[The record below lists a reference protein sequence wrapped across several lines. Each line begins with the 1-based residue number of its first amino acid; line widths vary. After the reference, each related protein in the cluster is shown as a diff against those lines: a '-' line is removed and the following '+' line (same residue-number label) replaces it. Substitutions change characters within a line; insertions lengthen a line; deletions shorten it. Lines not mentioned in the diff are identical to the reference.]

1 MHTVAK
7 AVRRRVAGLIG
18 AFAAT
23 TPDVA
28 VADPGVR
35 CVVIEPFD
43 SDPVGIDLV
52 EVDPVE
58 VDPVEVDPVEV
69 DPVEIDIVV
78 PWLGATL

>member
-1 MHTVAK
+1 MHNVAK

-23 TPDVA
+23 TPDIA
-28 VADPGVR
+28 VADTGVR

-43 SDPVGIDLV
+43 TDPVG
-52 EVDPVE
+52 
-58 VDPVEVDPVEV
+58 VDPVEV
-69 DPVEIDIVV
+69 DPVEIAIVV